1 MKYILAYWYICNTCL
16 SLNLSQAFMRPIFLS
31 VLLLRM
37 VVFLIGGLH
46 FFLQRS
52 QQVHY
57 YIFIWILGIGTGKCI
72 IALEFLIF
80 WLVDKIVINYTC
92 PVDKFIMLLVKMG
105 FLGIL
110 AQRRRHLKVFTQDVN
125 VYTKRKSHLITG
137 KHTRTWGAHV
147 LKSCENIFLYQGLWV
162 TNM

>member
-1 MKYILAYWYICNTCL
+1 
-16 SLNLSQAFMRPIFLS
+16 
-31 VLLLRM
+31 M
-37 VVFLIGGLH
+37 VAFLIGGVR

-57 YIFIWILGIGTGKCI
+57 NLYFYLNFGERDWKVHFS
-72 IALEFLIF
+72 ALEFLIF

-110 AQRRRHLKVFTQDVN
+110 AQRRRHLKVFTRDVN
-125 VYTKRKSHLITG
+125 VYTK
-137 KHTRTWGAHV
+137 
-147 LKSCENIFLYQGLWV
+147 
-162 TNM
+162 